1 MSESWPPKV
10 TPAEDRILRACSWVA
25 VTLGLGTVVIVLNLV
40 GPTAAVFTALGLL
53 GLLAGWSKFEFFV
66 RSWSGAKR
74 YQRTLDQTEAA
85 GIPFE
90 TSTHLEGGEARL
102 GLTPNHAELWYVGP
116 EGLRATLK
124 IAEITSI
131 RLMLEPEDASTPDQL
146 FGLWLTRRGQGPLQI
161 RLDNPITAETW
172 FWHLMSAR
180 RELELAPWPQDQ
192 DRVDWVGTAPL
203 TDEQVERLLLERWT
217 PLGMSDLSEGTS
229 LPSSAQSD
237 WRMGAYSREFAEWL
251 VILIPGT
258 WIEPSQNPDR
268 LFVHQDLPRKRK

>member
-10 TPAEDRILRACSWVA
+10 TPAEARIRWACSSV
-25 VTLGLGTVVIVLNLV
+25 VVSVGLGIVVIVLNLV
-40 GPTAAVFTALGLL
+40 GPTAAILTALGLL
-53 GLLAGWSKFEFFV
+53 IGWPIFAVLVTFGPTWRRHRRAMQWTEQAGLPL
-66 RSWSGAKR
+66 
-74 YQRTLDQTEAA
+74 
-85 GIPFE
+85 E
-90 TSTHLEGGEARL
+90 TSSQLADGESRI
-102 GLTPNHAELWYVGP
+102 GLTLNHTELRYAGP
-116 EGLRATLK
+116 EGLRATLN

-131 RLMLEPEDASTPDQL
+131 RLMLEPEDANTPDQL
-146 FGLWLTRRGQGPLQI
+146 YGLWLTRRGQGPLQI

-180 RELELAPWPQDQ
+180 RELGLAPWPQDQ
-192 DRVDWVGTAPL
+192 DRVDWVGKAPL

-237 WRMGAYSREFAEWL
+237 WRMGAFSREFAEWL